1 MWQNRDL
8 SKIVTNVSWWVCFR
22 HRCDQAMFVMTWIFT
37 LFNAC
42 RTLLIS
48 RSRYYSKKG
57 VKKRVPVD
65 SVLGVFFTPSF

>member
-37 LFNAC
+37 LFNEFCESLKDVC
-42 RTLLIS
+42 RKIVVVYRDFSL
-48 RSRYYSKKG
+48 
-57 VKKRVPVD
+57 
-65 SVLGVFFTPSF
+65 